1 MSNKIR
7 FIIAAIVFLLLGSG
21 GGYWLARYSG
31 MGMAPEVRSER
42 KPLFYRNPMNPA
54 VTSPV
59 PAKDDMGMDYVPVYA
74 DEAKP
79 ERKAL
84 FYRNPMNPAITSPV
98 PAKDDMGMDY
108 VPVYADN
115 NSSDSPAG
123 TVSIDPTTVQNI
135 GVRTAKAENRT
146 LFRHIRAVGR
156 VDYDEERLTRLYP
169 KIDGWIEKLYVNK
182 TGDLV
187 KKGANLLE
195 IYSPQLVS
203 SEEEYLLALR
213 NKETLESS
221 NFEDVRRGAVSLAA
235 AARARL
241 ELFDVPEHQI
251 RELEESR
258 QIKKT
263 LHITSPF
270 AGIVS
275 HIGVR
280 EGQFVTPQTELY
292 RIADLSRVWVY
303 VDVYEDDL
311 AWVRAGDAAEMRL
324 AALPTRVFQG
334 KIATI
339 YPYMEAKT
347 RTAKLRLEF
356 SNTDK
361 SLKPDMYANVML
373 HASRQVNAVV
383 IPSEAVVRSG
393 ARELA
398 FVVQGPGK
406 FTPREIRTGVTS
418 NGATQV
424 VTGLTAGE
432 EVVTSAQFL
441 IDSESK
447 LREAVAKMM
456 QAGGRRPESPAAAPA
471 PDKMDTG
478 AAPTDVTAP
487 MNLQH

>member
-1 MSNKIR
+1 MSNKTQ
-7 FIIAAIVFLLLGSG
+7 FILAATVFLLLGSG
-21 GGYWLARYSG
+21 GGYWFARH
-31 MGMAPEVRSER
+31 AVKDTTPTAKTER

-54 VTSPV
+54 ITSPT
-59 PAKDDMGMDYVPVYA
+59 PAKDEMGMDYVPVYA

-84 FYRNPMNPAITSPV
+84 FYRNPMNPEITSQV
-98 PAKDDMGMDY
+98 PAKDEMGMDY
-108 VPVYADN
+108 IPVYADN
-115 NSSDSPAG
+115 NSGESPAG

-135 GVRTAKAENRT
+135 GVRTAKVENRT
-146 LFRHIRAVGR
+146 LSRHIRALGR
-156 VDYDEERLTRLYP
+156 VDYDEERLARLYP
-169 KIDGWIEKLYVNK
+169 KTEGWIEKLYINK
-182 TGDLV
+182 TGEPV
-187 KKGANLLE
+187 KNDAILLE

-203 SEEEYLLALR
+203 TEEEYLLALK

-221 NFEDVRRGAVSLAA
+221 SFEDIRQSAGSLAA

-241 ELFDVPEHQI
+241 EFFDVPEHQI
-251 RELEESR
+251 VELEKTH

-263 LHITSPF
+263 LHIHSPF
-270 AGIVS
+270 SGIIS

-280 EGQFVTPQTELY
+280 EGQYVTPQTELY
-292 RIADLSRVWVY
+292 QIADLSRVWVY

-311 AWVRAGDAAEMRL
+311 AWVREGDAADMQL
-324 AALPTRVFQG
+324 AALPTRVFHG

-347 RTAKLRLEF
+347 RTAKVRLEF
-356 SNTDK
+356 RNTDM
-361 SLKPDMYANVML
+361 SLKPDMYANVVL
-373 HASRQVNAVV
+373 HASRQVNALA

-393 ARELA
+393 ARELT

-406 FTPREIRTGVTS
+406 FAPREIRTGVS
-418 NGATQV
+418 ANGQTQI
-424 VTGLTAGE
+424 VTGLQAGE

-456 QAGGRRPESPAAAPA
+456 QTGDRKPEMPVPATETNKTVAPPAAP
-471 PDKMDTG
+471 K
-478 AAPTDVTAP
+478 
-487 MNLQH
+487 Q